1 MALQLNYIL
10 DDHGWANLRL
20 TQGGQTVDMTVSYLH
35 DTLAELV
42 TAANLLLKGA
52 SEAKVVAMDEP
63 GEHLIYL
70 QATDDLYVAVE
81 VRWFRDWASWNL
93 ITEKEFEVVFKADCT
108 IKNFAF
114 EVFATAKAI
123 LDNDGLEGYKEKWMR
138 HDFPID
144 EYRRLMGLAGS
155 QRGIVDNV

>member
-63 GEHLIYL
+63 GEHLIHL
-70 QATDDLYVAVE
+70 QATDDLHVAVE

-114 EVFATAKAI
+114 EVFVTAKAV
-123 LDNDGLEGYKEKWMR
+123 LDNEGLEGYKEKWMR

-144 EYRRLMGLAGS
+144 EYQRLMGLLDLK
-155 QRGIVDNV
+155 ID